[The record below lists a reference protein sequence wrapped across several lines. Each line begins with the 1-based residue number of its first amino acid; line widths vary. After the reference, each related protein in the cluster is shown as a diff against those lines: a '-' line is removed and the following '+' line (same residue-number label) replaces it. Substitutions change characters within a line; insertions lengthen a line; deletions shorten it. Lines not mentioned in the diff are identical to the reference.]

1 MVETIRNED
10 LNEKKE
16 LLEKQLKELNDLKAQ
31 ILK

>member
-10 LNEKKE
+10 LNGKKE

>member
-1 MVETIRNED
+1 MVEKSRNEN

-16 LLEKQLKELNDLKAQ
+16 LLEKQLKELSDLKAQ

>member
-16 LLEKQLKELNDLKAQ
+16 FLEKQLKELNDLKAQ

>member
-1 MVETIRNED
+1 MVEVAKNENLSD
-10 LNEKKE
+10 KKE

>member
-1 MVETIRNED
+1 MVETIRKED
-10 LNEKKE
+10 LNGKKE